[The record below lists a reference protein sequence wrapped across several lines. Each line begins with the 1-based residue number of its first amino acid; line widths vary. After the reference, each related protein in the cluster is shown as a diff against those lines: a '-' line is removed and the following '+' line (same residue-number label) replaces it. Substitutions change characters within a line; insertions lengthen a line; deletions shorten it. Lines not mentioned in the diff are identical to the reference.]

1 MARSRRRNS
10 HADASD
16 DPDDST
22 SNYAALPRRGGGG
35 SNGKV
40 RDSGIGSDKENR
52 FTKKIEDH
60 GDDEE
65 EEEEEEDVEEE
76 ADEEDEDGVG
86 IVSRRD
92 KGKGRATQALHERVI
107 AEESDK
113 KFYDPDQKP
122 EERRVIRK
130 GLREIGRSLNG
141 TFYANSPFLPF
152 FLSKFLHY
160 QASSDFVYLCFFL
173 LPNSE
178 RLLRCLSIYCLDNKT
193 EFLQLTNNGLL
204 NTLRKNNN
212 IFKNVKQTSDA
223 MLDSRNLVN
232 VAEIAYSRAKAMA
245 FGASAATGIDIDEF
259 VGKLIT
265 FMRNSPDT
273 HRTSR
278 QRVDDDDKGND
289 TDEGDALDWAYLG
302 RSAAFK
308 GNKRPA
314 TSDFLLGPLSVQKR
328 QRIQGARR
336 SGLKRNAA
344 NIVRPQELKPSDI
357 QQQETNSTAKMVIQI
372 AKVLD
377 KYLEDN
383 NLTNEGDGVNYFRFV
398 INPASFAQTIENI
411 FYVSFLVRDGRAA
424 LWEGENGIPLLG
436 LAETATAEEAKEA
449 GVVKQQVITTL
460 DMWSWRELVELFDIG
475 DSIIP
480 MRKISED
487 EVGSGGWYS

>member
-1 MARSRRRNS
+1 MDV
-10 HADASD
+10 AD
-16 DPDDST
+16 
-22 SNYAALPRRGGGG
+22 
-35 SNGKV
+35 
-40 RDSGIGSDKENR
+40 
-52 FTKKIEDH
+52 
-60 GDDEE
+60 
-65 EEEEEEDVEEE
+65 
-76 ADEEDEDGVG
+76 
-86 IVSRRD
+86 
-92 KGKGRATQALHERVI
+92 
-107 AEESDK
+107 
-113 KFYDPDQKP
+113 
-122 EERRVIRK
+122 
-130 GLREIGRSLNG
+130 
-141 TFYANSPFLPF
+141 
-152 FLSKFLHY
+152 
-160 QASSDFVYLCFFL
+160 
-173 LPNSE
+173 
-178 RLLRCLSIYCLDNKT
+178 
-193 EFLQLTNNGLL
+193 
-204 NTLRKNNN
+204 
-212 IFKNVKQTSDA
+212 
-223 MLDSRNLVN
+223 
-232 VAEIAYSRAKAMA
+232 IAYSRARAMA
-245 FGASAATGIDIDEF
+245 FGANAATGIDVDEF

-265 FMRNSPDT
+265 YMRNSPDI
-273 HRTSR
+273 HRMSR
-278 QRVDDDDKGND
+278 QRVDDEDRGND
-289 TDEGDALDWAYLG
+289 ADEGDALDWAYLG

-383 NLTNEGDGVNYFRFV
+383 NLTDEGDGVNYFRFV

-424 LWEGENGIPLLG
+424 LWEGEDGMPLLG

-460 DMWSWRELVELFDIG
+460 DMWSWREMVELLDIG
-475 DSIIP
+475 GSIIP